1 MADKKKDN
9 KKSENPLDI
18 SIRINEFGEIE
29 HSFDIDKVNEFL
41 NENIKDW
48 RIQEDQK
55 TYASNKEEE
64 E

>member
-55 TYASNKEEE
+55 NECF
-64 E
+64 

>member
-55 TYASNKEEE
+55 TNASNKEEE